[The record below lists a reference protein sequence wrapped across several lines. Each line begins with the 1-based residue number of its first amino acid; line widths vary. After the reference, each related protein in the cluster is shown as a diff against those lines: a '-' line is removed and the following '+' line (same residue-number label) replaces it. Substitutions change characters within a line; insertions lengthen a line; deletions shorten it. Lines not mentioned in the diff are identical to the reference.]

1 MGTSGRD
8 RIIMIGLIILLVI
21 VIVVV
26 LLIHGF
32 GTPPSLIGPYLSQK
46 QAESLFGAGGVYYSE
61 SINRGYILAN
71 SSLINLSL
79 NSSQIDN
86 ITSGWAASYTNNSYM
101 YNGTGPQ
108 ISEVVLQFR
117 GSAHQ
122 PYSQIINSSYPEF
135 NSSGTALDGMVYSV
149 GNVSMRV
156 GRNISDMR
164 LSIRDVILG
173 YKGRYLV
180 SIFITND
187 SDVNITKVA
196 SVAASDIPE

>member
-1 MGTSGRD
+1 MGSSGRS
-8 RIIMIGLIILLVI
+8 RIVMIGLIILLVI
-21 VIVVV
+21 IIVVV

-32 GTPPSLIGPYLSQK
+32 GTPPSLIAPYLSLK
-46 QAESLFGAGGVYYSE
+46 QAESLFGTGGAYYSVG
-61 SINRGYILAN
+61 INRSDL
-71 SSLINLSL
+71 SLIGLSL

-86 ITSGWAASYTNNSYM
+86 ITSALAASYM

-117 GSAHQ
+117 GSANQ

>member
-1 MGTSGRD
+1 MGSSGRS
-8 RIIMIGLIILLVI
+8 RIVMIGLIILLVI

-46 QAESLFGAGGVYYSE
+46 QAESLFGTGGAYYSE
-61 SINRGYILAN
+61 SINRSDL
-71 SSLINLSL
+71 SLIGLSL

-86 ITSGWAASYTNNSYM
+86 ITSALAASYM

-117 GSAHQ
+117 GSANQ